1 MQKSIYRKLN
11 LVNLSKEISSVSTF
25 IYTMIHTNLT
35 FANTIRKH
43 VIIKNLDYLFQNVF
57 AESKA

>member
-11 LVNLSKEISSVSTF
+11 LVNLSKEISSISTF
-25 IYTMIHTNLT
+25 IYTMIYTNLT

-43 VIIKNLDYLFQNVF
+43 VIIKNLDYFFQNVF